1 MARLLGS
8 LLLLAVLAYGIY
20 PYYTVYRID
29 VALTKPEAKVLLPY
43 LDLPAIRAGYKG
55 RFGGAVDGFVPRG
68 DSEADR
74 ALGWLAKNLQ
84 QLGDTALDQ
93 VITLDW
99 VRDQLQDAAARGT
112 VQRPANFI
120 SGIDFAFFE
129 SWNRFVIRLGEL
141 GQDTTH
147 VVLTL
152 EGTEW
157 KVTDVI
163 R

>member
-20 PYYTVYRID
+20 PYYVVYRID
-29 VALTKPEAKVLLPY
+29 VALAKPEAKALLPY
-43 LDLPAIRAGYKG
+43 LDLPAIRAGHKE
-55 RFGGAVDGFVPRG
+55 RFSGTVDSFAPKAS
-68 DSEADR
+68 SEADR
-74 ALGWLAKNLQ
+74 ALGWLADNLQ

-99 VRDQLQDAAARGT
+99 VRKQMQDAAARGT
-112 VQRPANFI
+112 LQRPANLI

-129 SWNRFVIRLGEL
+129 SWNRFVIRLGKL
-141 GQDTTH
+141 GQNDTFL
-147 VVLTL
+147 VLTL

-157 KVTDVI
+157 KVTDII

>member
-1 MARLLGS
+1 MNRLLVS
-8 LLLLAVLAYGIY
+8 LLLLAVLGYGIY

-29 VALTKPEAKVLLPY
+29 VALSQSEAKALLPY
-43 LDLPAIRAGYKG
+43 LDLPAIRAGYKQ
-55 RFGGAVDGFVPRG
+55 RFGGAVDSFVPRG
-68 DSEADR
+68 NSEADQ
-74 ALGWLAKNLQ
+74 ALGWLADNLQ
-84 QLGDTALDQ
+84 RLGDTALDQ

-99 VRDQLQDAAARGT
+99 VRKQMQDAAARGT

-129 SWNRFVIRLGEL
+129 SWNRFVIRLGEI
-141 GQDTTH
+141 GQDETN

>member
-1 MARLLGS
+1 MTRLLGS

-29 VALTKPEAKVLLPY
+29 VALSKPEANALLPY
-43 LDLPAIRAGYKG
+43 LDLPAIRAGYKQ
-55 RFGGAVDGFVPRG
+55 RLGGAVDSVVPKG

-74 ALGWLAKNLQ
+74 ALGWLADNLQ
-84 QLGDTALDQ
+84 RLGDTALDQ

-99 VRDQLQDAAARGT
+99 VRKQMQDAAARGA
-112 VQRPANFI
+112 VQRPNFI

-129 SWNRFVIRLGEL
+129 SWDRFVIRLGRL
-141 GQDTTH
+141 GEDETY